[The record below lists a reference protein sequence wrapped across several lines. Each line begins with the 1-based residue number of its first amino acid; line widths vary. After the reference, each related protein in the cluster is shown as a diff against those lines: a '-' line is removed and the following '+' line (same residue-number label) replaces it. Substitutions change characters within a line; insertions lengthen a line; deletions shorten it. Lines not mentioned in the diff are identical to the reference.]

1 MIRLLKAIAMTAL
14 LLCSSSPIRAQ
25 AQTVEVADLQLASSL
40 SGLVQ
45 DPAGT
50 PIPNALVQE
59 LSSDWK
65 RPLRSTQTDPH
76 GVFSLTPIHGRR
88 VYYLQL
94 SARGFNPLRVRV
106 QVDPNRGGKLRLKLY
121 LAT

>member
-1 MIRLLKAIAMTAL
+1 MRLLKAIAVTAL

-25 AQTVEVADLQLASSL
+25 AQTVEIADLQLSSSL

-50 PIPNALVQE
+50 PIPNAMVQE

-65 RPLRSTQTDPH
+65 RQLRSTQSDSI
-76 GVFSLTPIHGRR
+76 GVFSLAPVQERR
-88 VYYLQL
+88 IYYLQV

-106 QVDPNRGGKLRLKLY
+106 QVDPKRGGKLRLKLY

>member
-1 MIRLLKAIAMTAL
+1 MIRLPKAIALTAL

-25 AQTVEVADLQLASSL
+25 AQTVEIADLQLASSL

-50 PIPNALVQE
+50 PIPNAIVQE

-65 RPLRSTQTDPH
+65 RQLRSTQSDSS
-76 GVFSLTPIHGRR
+76 GIFSLAPVQGRR

-106 QVDPNRGGKLRLKLY
+106 QVDPKRGGKLRLKLY